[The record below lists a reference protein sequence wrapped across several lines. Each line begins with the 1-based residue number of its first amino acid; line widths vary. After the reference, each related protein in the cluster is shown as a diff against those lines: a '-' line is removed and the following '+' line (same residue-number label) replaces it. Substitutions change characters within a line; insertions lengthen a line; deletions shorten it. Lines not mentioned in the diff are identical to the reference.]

1 MGSFLSKSILSKI
14 VEEAVIMKNQI
25 NLRLKKLMIKCFKIK
40 ISKLKQIFLIN
51 RYRRVTNQLQKKTN
65 LKIIS
70 QNMII
75 INRFPQGAR
84 NRINL
89 KILRVKLQK
98 KEIAQDKQ
106 MQKIIIMKILIIL
119 TNCLL
124 QTSKRLMIQINQR
137 TKYKIILQSNRKLKL
152 EEILK
157 FKNFKIK
164 SKQICF

>member
-1 MGSFLSKSILSKI
+1 
-14 VEEAVIMKNQI
+14 
-25 NLRLKKLMIKCFKIK
+25 
-40 ISKLKQIFLIN
+40 
-51 RYRRVTNQLQKKTN
+51 
-65 LKIIS
+65 
-70 QNMII
+70 MII

-124 QTSKRLMIQINQR
+124 QTRKRLMIQINQR

>member
-1 MGSFLSKSILSKI
+1 
-14 VEEAVIMKNQI
+14 
-25 NLRLKKLMIKCFKIK
+25 
-40 ISKLKQIFLIN
+40 
-51 RYRRVTNQLQKKTN
+51 
-65 LKIIS
+65 
-70 QNMII
+70 MII

-84 NRINL
+84 NQINL

-98 KEIAQDKQ
+98 KEIAQDNQ

>member
-40 ISKLKQIFLIN
+40 ISKSKQIFLIN

-124 QTSKRLMIQINQR
+124 QTSKRLMIQINQKS
-137 TKYKIILQSNRKLKL
+137 KYKIIFQSNKKLKL

>member
-1 MGSFLSKSILSKI
+1 
-14 VEEAVIMKNQI
+14 
-25 NLRLKKLMIKCFKIK
+25 
-40 ISKLKQIFLIN
+40 
-51 RYRRVTNQLQKKTN
+51 
-65 LKIIS
+65 
-70 QNMII
+70 MII

-84 NRINL
+84 NQINL

>member
-1 MGSFLSKSILSKI
+1 
-14 VEEAVIMKNQI
+14 
-25 NLRLKKLMIKCFKIK
+25 
-40 ISKLKQIFLIN
+40 
-51 RYRRVTNQLQKKTN
+51 
-65 LKIIS
+65 
-70 QNMII
+70 MII

-84 NRINL
+84 NRINP

-106 MQKIIIMKILIIL
+106 MQKIIIMRISIIL

-124 QTSKRLMIQINQR
+124 QTSKRLMIQINQK
-137 TKYKIILQSNRKLKL
+137 TKYKIIFQSNKKLKL

>member
-40 ISKLKQIFLIN
+40 ISILIQIFLIN
-51 RYRRVTNQLQKKTN
+51 RYRRAKNQLQKKTN

-75 INRFPQGAR
+75 INRFHQGAR

-89 KILRVKLQK
+89 KILRVKSQK

-119 TNCLL
+119 TNCHL

>member
-124 QTSKRLMIQINQR
+124 QTSKRLMIQINQKS
-137 TKYKIILQSNRKLKL
+137 KYKIIFQSNKKLKL

>member
-25 NLRLKKLMIKCFKIK
+25 NLKLKKLMIKYFKIK

>member
-25 NLRLKKLMIKCFKIK
+25 NLRLKKIMIKCFKIK

-124 QTSKRLMIQINQR
+124 QTSKRLMIQINQK
-137 TKYKIILQSNRKLKL
+137 TKCKIIFQSNRKLKL

>member
-25 NLRLKKLMIKCFKIK
+25 NLRLKKLMIKCFKIN
-40 ISKLKQIFLIN
+40 ISILKQIFLIN

-75 INRFPQGAR
+75 INRFPQAAR

-98 KEIAQDKQ
+98 KEIAQDK
-106 MQKIIIMKILIIL
+106 
-119 TNCLL
+119 
-124 QTSKRLMIQINQR
+124 
-137 TKYKIILQSNRKLKL
+137 
-152 EEILK
+152 
-157 FKNFKIK
+157 
-164 SKQICF
+164 

>member
-1 MGSFLSKSILSKI
+1 MGSFHSKSILSKI
-14 VEEAVIMKNQI
+14 VEEAVNMKNQI
-25 NLRLKKLMIKCFKIK
+25 NLRLKKLMIKFFKIK
-40 ISKLKQIFLIN
+40 ISILIQIFLIN
-51 RYRRVTNQLQKKTN
+51 RYRRVKNQLQKKTN
-65 LKIIS
+65 LKITS

-75 INRFPQGAR
+75 INRFHQGAQ
-84 NRINL
+84 NRISL

-119 TNCLL
+119 INCIL